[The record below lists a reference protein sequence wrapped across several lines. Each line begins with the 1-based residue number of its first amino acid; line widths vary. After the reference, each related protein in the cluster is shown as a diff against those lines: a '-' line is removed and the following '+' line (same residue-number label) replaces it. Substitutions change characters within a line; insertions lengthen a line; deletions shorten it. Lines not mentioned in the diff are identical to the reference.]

1 MKGKE
6 QETGIPSR
14 LSKASFFRRFMKILE
29 DPNISLIE
37 QQSANNIETL
47 DVNGSNIQ
55 IDLKIEAVNKRK
67 ELCSELSQ
75 YCVAKQAASKFQ
87 ANKMV
92 LFEAFKKEQLG
103 TWVKKPMEQDEFML
117 EEISADNSYT
127 TT

>member
-1 MKGKE
+1 M

-67 ELCSELSQ
+67 ELCSQLSQ

-87 ANKMV
+87 VSTYSLNDKKK
-92 LFEAFKKEQLG
+92 FKC
-103 TWVKKPMEQDEFML
+103 
-117 EEISADNSYT
+117 S
-127 TT
+127 